1 MKNRYGLPSAIGLT
15 CLIAGAFAPSHAQA
29 QGRLPSED
37 PTADWIPLTP
47 ERLDTMR
54 GGFSLPSGLNLSFGI
69 ERAVFIDGVLMTSTS
84 LNIPNVGRM
93 TTDEA
98 TALAAAT
105 APLLLQ
111 NGPGNVV
118 TAGSGHAGLTIQN
131 TLDDQVISSLTTLNI
146 SVDTLGLYKT
156 LNAHS
161 TVQDA
166 LTILSAGH

>member
-1 MKNRYGLPSAIGLT
+1 MKNRYGLAGAIGLA
-15 CLIAGAFAPSHAQA
+15 CLLAGAFAPRHAQA
-29 QGRLPSED
+29 QGRLPFED

-69 ERAVFIDGVLMTSTS
+69 ERAVFIDGALVTSISVNVANVAKMTA
-84 LNIPNVGRM
+84 
-93 TTDEA
+93 DEA
-98 TALAAAT
+98 KALATAT

-118 TAGSGHAGLTIQN
+118 TPGSGNAGLTIQN
-131 TLDDQVISSLTTLNI
+131 TLDDQTIRTLTTLNI

-156 LNAHS
+156 LNAQS